1 MDMKTFIDIES
12 GGFKPGEVI
21 VMMAR
26 QTGKSTFIQQLVE
39 EEAKKTIFSAVSSEL
54 VDGEKWYTVRT
65 SSPIISKWIR
75 SQDKTLQV
83 ETTAN
88 YPNYFDVHEKL
99 YVMLELKFK

>member
-1 MDMKTFIDIES
+1 MKTFIDIES

-26 QTGKSTFIQQLVE
+26 QTGKSTFIKQLIE
-39 EEAKKTIFSAVSSEL
+39 EEAKKTIFATVSSEL

-88 YPNYFDVHEKL
+88 YPSYFDVHEKL

>member
-1 MDMKTFIDIES
+1 MKTFIDIES

-26 QTGKSTFIQQLVE
+26 QTGKSTFMQQLVE
-39 EEAKKTIFSAVSSEL
+39 EEAKKTIFATVSNSL

-65 SSPIISKWIR
+65 ASPIISKWIR
-75 SQDKTLQV
+75 GQDRNMFF

>member
-1 MDMKTFIDIES
+1 MKTFIDIES
-12 GGFKPGEVI
+12 GGVKPGEVI

-26 QTGKSTFIQQLVE
+26 QTGKSTLIQQLVE
-39 EEAKKTIFSAVSSEL
+39 EEAKKTIFTAVSSEP
-54 VDGEKWYTVRT
+54 VDGEMWYTVRT

-75 SQDKTLQV
+75 SQDRNMYV